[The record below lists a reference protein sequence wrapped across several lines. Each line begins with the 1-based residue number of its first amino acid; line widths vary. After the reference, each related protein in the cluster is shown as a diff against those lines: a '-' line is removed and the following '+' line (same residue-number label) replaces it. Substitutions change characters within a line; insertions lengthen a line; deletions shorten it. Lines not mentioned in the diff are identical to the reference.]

1 MSLFP
6 SQLLSAADARFSEN
20 SRKSFLQL
28 LHNATVVA
36 AASGSDGSFNYK
48 RNFSP
53 SVNWHHQYSPPLWYF
68 NSKGDFHTQYPW
80 SIKSTNSPPKR
91 NKLNINRSET
101 LFSYQFVYFQD
112 LDSYFVWNWSK
123 LLRNIEIFAGNEMR
137 ANIQS
142 RSPAAASPG
151 RLCMKPEI
159 RGISGEFGDS
169 AKLLELLRQLTYGP
183 PGLRFYTN
191 GVFRKEHTIIG
202 NRQQKCFTHVRFL
215 KF

>member
-1 MSLFP
+1 MLRGRRTKIDYLYISNVLYSRFHEWTRTSLTVTGGRNVLKDRVVRGQPMSLFP

-48 RNFSP
+48 HNFSP

-101 LFSYQFVYFQD
+101 PFSCQFVYFQD
-112 LDSYFVWNWSK
+112 LDSYFVWNRSK
-123 LLRNIEIFAGNEMR
+123 FLFEEYWNIRWEWNAG
-137 ANIQS
+137 
-142 RSPAAASPG
+142 
-151 RLCMKPEI
+151 
-159 RGISGEFGDS
+159 
-169 AKLLELLRQLTYGP
+169 
-183 PGLRFYTN
+183 
-191 GVFRKEHTIIG
+191 
-202 NRQQKCFTHVRFL
+202 
-215 KF
+215 